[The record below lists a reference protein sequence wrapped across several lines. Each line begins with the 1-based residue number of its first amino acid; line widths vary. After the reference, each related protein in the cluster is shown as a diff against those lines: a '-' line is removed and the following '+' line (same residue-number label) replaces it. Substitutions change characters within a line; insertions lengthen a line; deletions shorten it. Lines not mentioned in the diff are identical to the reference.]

1 MEFVST
7 LSTAPDAPSA
17 VNQISAALAGKPLDV
32 AVVFASHHYGPDFTS
47 FIEPLRERI
56 AVRNLIGCTGAGII
70 GPNREIE
77 NGPAVSVWGARW
89 PGVKA
94 LPFYVDQEDIS
105 RFEDE
110 NDWHDRVGMSPED
123 KPSFIILPE
132 PYSIDIESCLYQM
145 DDSFSGATIV
155 GGLASGAREAG
166 QNALFMNE
174 QTLRKGMVGL
184 ALSGPVRITSVVSQG
199 CRPVGKPFVVTK
211 ADQNVIAEL
220 GGRPALQVLQEVYH
234 QADPADR
241 SLIEKALHIGRVVD
255 ERLEKFRAGDFIIR
269 NLMGVVKD
277 QSIAVAAIIRPGQTI
292 QFHVRDPKS
301 AGAELQSLL
310 SGKIAELGAT
320 PRGGLLFSCNGRGT
334 HLFGKPNHDIGV
346 VNEAASDCQVA
357 GFFAAGEIGPVGRK
371 TFVHGF
377 TSSLV
382 IFSEP

>member
-7 LSTAPDAPSA
+7 LSTAPDAASA
-17 VNQISAALAGKPLDV
+17 VKEISAALAGKPLDV

-132 PYSIDIESCLYQM
+132 PYSLDIETCLYQM

-174 QTLRKGMVGL
+174 QTLRKGLVGL

-277 QSIAVAAIIRPGQTI
+277 QSIAVAAIIRPGQTV

-310 SGKIAELGAT
+310 SGKIAELGAS
-320 PRGGLLFSCNGRGT
+320 PRGGMLFSCNGRGT

-346 VNEAASDCQVA
+346 INGAAGDCQVA